1 MTTLMLK
8 MFKSKENPMKN
19 FKITRNLYNKIVDW
33 KLSMEP
39 DPFKTPVISYEALSN
54 IPEEIKDWWQYP
66 YRHHNIQEGNDR
78 ITALIRYLNGQY
90 IFTIKKQKKFVVR
103 NKGVYDGAVFG
114 EKDPYYYVEAF
125 GDQTYMIKGI
135 KDATHFDSEFEAYKY
150 KNSHQE
156 VIEVEV

>member
-1 MTTLMLK
+1 
-8 MFKSKENPMKN
+8 MKN

-66 YRHHNIQEGNDR
+66 YRHHNTQEGNDR

-135 KDATHFDSEFEAYKY
+135 KDATHFDSEFEAYEY

>member
-1 MTTLMLK
+1 MITLMVK

-135 KDATHFDSEFEAYKY
+135 KDATHFDSEFEAYEY

>member
-1 MTTLMLK
+1 
-8 MFKSKENPMKN
+8 MKN

-135 KDATHFDSEFEAYKY
+135 KDATHFDSEFEAYEY

-156 VIEVEV
+156 VIEVEVWVFVKTISLVLL